1 MIGNIFTIYEGE
13 TNTMSETKK
22 ELLKHFEDPVSDKYS
37 DHSKYINRELSWLEF
52 NKRVL
57 IQSIRKDV
65 KLHEQFKFL
74 DISESN
80 LNEFIMVRLSSVINK
95 FASGDMS
102 PEISGMNPNEE
113 YNAIIKAIKKF
124 KKMQDKCYEVA
135 LSHLDKRDISL
146 TKFSKLDKEE
156 KGALSKYFYRN
167 IFPLITPINYDTTK
181 EFPDL
186 SSKQLNI
193 VVSLEDKTNPNLQV
207 ISFIPINNSIPRI
220 YLIPNKKGKKT
231 KYITLEEILYGFLD
245 KIYFNKKIVDY
256 GMVKILRNADTSLS
270 HNKDIYITDR
280 MRKNLTDRKYSTP
293 VYMDITGNISKELTS
308 ILTKIFDLDKR
319 HVFSHDITFDYGA
332 LTDIELDGECDE
344 PFSPQYPSELIGEH
358 DMFSAI
364 DKEDILLHHPYQSF
378 SPVVKFLEHAAY
390 DPDVLSIRQTLY
402 RVSSID
408 SPIVNNLCLAAE
420 NGKTVSVILEIKAR
434 FDEDRNISMIDK
446 MKSAGVHLIYGD
458 ENLKTHCKFITVVRR
473 HKDSLK
479 IYSHIGTGNYNDKTA
494 KLYTDIS
501 MFTSN
506 YKIGQDLMCIFN
518 MLSGFADPTA
528 KINKLYF
535 SPHNLRKKI
544 MSCIDN
550 EIANVKAGKLGIITL
565 KMNSIS
571 DKELIDKLYDAS
583 KHGVKVVL
591 FCRGICSMK
600 PINKNIEIRSLVGRF
615 LEHSRIYSF
624 YNDKK
629 HDIFISSADLLTRN
643 LDKRFELLVPVKDKE
658 TKSKLLKILSM
669 YYTDTFN
676 TFAMTPKGKY
686 EKVKGHCNIHELF
699 MAEAIENYK
708 LKSIPKMIGI
718 KKK

>member
-1 MIGNIFTIYEGE
+1 
-13 TNTMSETKK
+13 MSEHTK
-22 ELLKHFEDPVSDKYS
+22 ELLKDFEEPISDKYS
-37 DHSKYINRELSWLEF
+37 DNPKYINRELSWLEF

-74 DISESN
+74 DITNSN
-80 LNEFIMVRLSSVINK
+80 LDEFIMVRLSSVINRVI
-95 FASGDMS
+95 AEDMK
-102 PEISGMNPNEE
+102 PEISGMNPIEE
-113 YNAIIKAIKKF
+113 YSAILKGIKKF
-124 KKMQDKCYEVA
+124 KKMQDRCYDRA
-135 LSHLDKRDISL
+135 LHQLDKRDISL
-146 TKFSKLDKEE
+146 VKFSKLDKEE
-156 KGALSKYFYRN
+156 RGIIGKYFYRN

-186 SSKQLNI
+186 ISKQLNI

-207 ISFIPINNSIPRI
+207 ISFIPINSSIPKI
-220 YLIPNKKGKKT
+220 FPIPNKKGKKI
-231 KYITLEEILYGFLD
+231 KYITLEEILYGFLE

-256 GMVKILRNADTSLS
+256 GMIKILRNSDTSLS

-280 MRKNLTDRKYSTP
+280 MRKSLTDRRYSAP
-293 VYMDITGNISKELTS
+293 VYMDVTGNISKELMN

-319 HVFSHDITFDYGA
+319 HVYSHDSSFDYA
-332 LTDIELDGECDE
+332 PLTEIYLPNESDE
-344 PFSPQYPSELIGEH
+344 SFTPQYPSELIGEH

-378 SPVVKFLEHAAY
+378 SPVIKFLEHAAY

-420 NGKTVSVILEIKAR
+420 NGKSVSVILEIKAR

-501 MFTSN
+501 LFTSN
-506 YKIGQDLMCIFN
+506 YKIGQDLMSIFN

-528 KINKLYF
+528 KINKLFF
-535 SPHNLRKKI
+535 SPYNLRKKI
-544 MSCIDN
+544 MSMIDN
-550 EIANVKAGKLGIITL
+550 EIKNVKDGKLGIITL

-571 DKELIDKLYDAS
+571 DKEMIDKLYEAS
-583 KHGVKVVL
+583 KQGVKIMI

-643 LDKRFELLVPVKDKE
+643 LDKRFELLVPVKHKE

-676 TFAMTPKGKY
+676 TFSMSSKGKY
-686 EKVKGHCNIHELF
+686 EKVKGNCNIHELF
-699 MAEAIENYK
+699 MKEAIENYK